1 LDQLKNELDEL
12 KSPLLHSRKPDA
24 MQRVFAIYTAVTGR
38 EPRGTRCFQCAVDA
52 YFELKKIS
60 TSGEGWDNSVNLNFK
75 FNTNNKKT
83 MATLKKY
90 KMLVTR
96 FRMFGSPDTITPE
109 NATDEIIDAILKINP
124 QFSKFFQLIEKP
136 SKNEPVLETLPEVTG
151 YLDNVTGYPNKVTDE
166 KKIDSSEFQA
176 PKLEKI
182 TKKKGG
188 RYSKKTI

>member
-1 LDQLKNELDEL
+1 VILSDLKTALEELKN
-12 KSPLLHSRKPDA
+12 PLLVSRNSDA

-38 EPRGTRCFQCAVDA
+38 EPRGKRCFQCAVDA

-60 TSGEGWDNSVNLNFK
+60 TSGEGWDNSLNLVPELK
-75 FNTNNKKT
+75 QLNKKPMT
-83 MATLKKY
+83 TLKKY
-90 KMLVTR
+90 KMLTSR

-109 NATDEIIDAILKINP
+109 NATDEKIDAILKLNP

-136 SKNEPVLETLPEVTG
+136 AKKESILETMLEEIAIAVIEEPE
-151 YLDNVTGYPNKVTDE
+151 
-166 KKIDSSEFQA
+166 IDSSKFEA
-176 PKLEKI
+176 PKLSKI